1 MNDSPADGPRTGSAP
16 DIGSEQEDECR
27 AAWQALL
34 LGQLL
39 DTLGEKAEG
48 DRLLRAAL
56 RRLCDSIPTD
66 LRVMDPACPG
76 DPQYDQRRRL
86 AVEVH
91 HLEGLI
97 NRRATMVELHRV
109 ARRCVAICEGEVVGV
124 LAEVQRWAAA

>member
-1 MNDSPADGPRTGSAP
+1 MNDSHADVLRTRSAP
-16 DIGSEQEDECR
+16 GAGGEQEDER
-27 AAWQALL
+27 GAAWQALL
-34 LGQLL
+34 LGELL

-56 RRLCDSIPTD
+56 RRLCDSIPAE
-66 LRVMDPACPG
+66 LREMDPACPG

-86 AVEVH
+86 AVEAH

-97 NRRATMVELHRV
+97 NRRATMDELHRV
-109 ARRCVAICEGEVVGV
+109 ARRCVAICEGELVGV